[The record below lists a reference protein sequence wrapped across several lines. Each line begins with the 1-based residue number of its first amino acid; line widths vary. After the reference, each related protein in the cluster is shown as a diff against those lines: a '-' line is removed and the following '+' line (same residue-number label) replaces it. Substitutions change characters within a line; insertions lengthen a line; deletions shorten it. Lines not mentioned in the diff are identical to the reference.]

1 MITGQQYSFI
11 HLSGTKGTLD
21 ERNCPTLKL
30 PQDDSSA
37 SSRKQLL
44 YVLHCNNGA
53 TAQTLWNCN
62 ILMWQFHVL
71 FNTATFTC
79 STPSTAVPTYTLP
92 GPGMYSVVLEV
103 TDSVG
108 NTAVAR
114 RLLLW
119 DSQSAVSTN
128 PKRPMSVLDLTS
140 VTEEGE
146 TYVWVTSAIDKD
158 HPVTVTWPDHFE
170 NSFHHNNK
178 LLNKVNLGK
187 ADRGISAD
195 VMARFNVFI
204 ENLYNNTH
212 ILKHCKVSPPSVETI
227 PIFLGSF

>member
-1 MITGQQYSFI
+1 MPVTFI
-11 HLSGTKGTLD
+11 
-21 ERNCPTLKL
+21 
-30 PQDDSSA
+30 
-37 SSRKQLL
+37 
-44 YVLHCNNGA
+44 
-53 TAQTLWNCN
+53 
-62 ILMWQFHVL
+62 
-71 FNTATFTC
+71 C
-79 STPSTAVPTYTLP
+79 STSSTAVPTYTLP

-158 HPVTVTWPDHFE
+158 HPVTVTWPGHFE
-170 NSFHHNNK
+170 NTFHNNNK
-178 LLNKVNLGK
+178 LLNEVKLGK
-187 ADRGISAD
+187 ANEGISTD
-195 VMARFNVFI
+195 VIIRYPVGPTALVIHDSIGF
-204 ENLYNNTH
+204 Y
-212 ILKHCKVSPPSVETI
+212 SV
-227 PIFLGSF
+227 